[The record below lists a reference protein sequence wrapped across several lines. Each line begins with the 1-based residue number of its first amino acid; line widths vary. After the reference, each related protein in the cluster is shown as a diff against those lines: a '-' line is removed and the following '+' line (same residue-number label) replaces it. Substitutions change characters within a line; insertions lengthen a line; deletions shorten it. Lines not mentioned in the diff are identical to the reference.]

1 MNRQTGLKIVVCAVV
16 VALGAAGTAL
26 AHHSISMFD
35 ISNPIWVKG
44 TVLAYEPIAPHV
56 MIRLKETTVDG
67 ATRQW
72 SIEGPFPGRL
82 TRILRSKGLEDG
94 TAFFKPG
101 DVIEVCGFDL
111 REDLRAQ
118 RGERNGTAEA
128 PNFMHGHVV
137 IMPDGHMQSWGPY
150 GKTDNCVRARDD
162 AETWRRFLDSD
173 PLARDL
179 WCNSS
184 VYVKATSITS
194 AEFIAEVSREIA
206 RPCE

>member
-1 MNRQTGLKIVVCAVV
+1 MNLQARLKTTTFVAV
-16 VALGAAGTAL
+16 AILAMATAAQ

-44 TVLAYEPIAPHV
+44 TVLSYEPIAPHA
-56 MIRLKETTVDG
+56 MIRLDATTADG
-67 ATRQW
+67 TTRLW
-72 SIEGPFPGRL
+72 SIEGPFPGRVA
-82 TRILRSKGLEDG
+82 RILSSRGIEDG

-111 REDLRAQ
+111 REDLRAS

-137 IMPDGHMQSWGPY
+137 IMPDGRMQSWGPY